1 MNEPSDEAVL
11 VIRAAMVSDVP
22 QVLALWD
29 HARSPAAGT
38 PDIPEA
44 ANSLIERPGS
54 ALLVA
59 EHDEQIVGSLIVAW
73 DGWRGNMYRLA
84 VLPHLRRQGI
94 ATRLVE
100 AGHEHLRSE
109 GARRVTALVA
119 HEEEDA
125 VHLWERAG
133 YRQDEQISRFVRNI

>member
-1 MNEPSDEAVL
+1 VNEPRDEHGL
-11 VIRAAMVSDVP
+11 VIRRGMLSDVP

-29 HARSPAAGT
+29 HARSPAAVT

-44 ANSLIERPGS
+44 VNSLIERPGS
-54 ALLVA
+54 VLLVA
-59 EHDEQIVGSLIVAW
+59 DHGEHVVGSLIVAW

-94 ATRLVE
+94 ATSLIE
-100 AGHEHLRSE
+100 AGDEHLRSK

-119 HEEEDA
+119 HEAEAA

-133 YRQDEQISRFVRNI
+133 YRQDEQISRFVRNL